1 METRNRNHILLRY
14 ALVIVGVLVFSVAI
28 VKKAADTCI
37 IHADKWNEKA
47 ARMLSVTHEVM
58 PERGDILA
66 QNGEVMATNMTYYR
80 ALIDFGVPKFK
91 SREFNDSLKT
101 LCKLLGKYFPERTP
115 AAYEKAMRTAFLRK
129 KRYFVLVREITG
141 RDYELLK
148 TFPFLRHSTQYSGFH
163 IDPEREKIVK
173 REKPYGIVFT
183 SSPRRGGSA
192 TQSTIP
198 DGICFFT
205 VLPGIPYNKE
215 SNAFSNPLFP

>member
-101 LCKLLGKYFPERTP
+101 LCKLLGKYFPEMNT
-115 AAYEKAMRTAFLRK
+115 AAY
-129 KRYFVLVREITG
+129 
-141 RDYELLK
+141 
-148 TFPFLRHSTQYSGFH
+148 
-163 IDPEREKIVK
+163 
-173 REKPYGIVFT
+173 
-183 SSPRRGGSA
+183 
-192 TQSTIP
+192 
-198 DGICFFT
+198 
-205 VLPGIPYNKE
+205 
-215 SNAFSNPLFP
+215 

>member
-1 METRNRNHILLRY
+1 MQTRNRNHILLRY

-101 LCKLLGKYFPERTP
+101 LCKLL
-115 AAYEKAMRTAFLRK
+115 
-129 KRYFVLVREITG
+129 
-141 RDYELLK
+141 
-148 TFPFLRHSTQYSGFH
+148 
-163 IDPEREKIVK
+163 
-173 REKPYGIVFT
+173 
-183 SSPRRGGSA
+183 
-192 TQSTIP
+192 
-198 DGICFFT
+198 
-205 VLPGIPYNKE
+205 
-215 SNAFSNPLFP
+215 

>member
-173 REKPYGIVFT
+173 RE
-183 SSPRRGGSA
+183 
-192 TQSTIP
+192 
-198 DGICFFT
+198 
-205 VLPGIPYNKE
+205 
-215 SNAFSNPLFP
+215 

>member
-163 IDPEREKIVK
+163 IENSQTREAL
-173 REKPYGIVFT
+173 RYDGFACH
-183 SSPRRGGSA
+183 RRAGRDFSRKQRIGKS
-192 TQSTIP
+192 I
-198 DGICFFT
+198 GFF
-205 VLPGIPYNKE
+205 VIRYSG
-215 SNAFSNPLFP
+215 

>member
-1 METRNRNHILLRY
+1 M
-14 ALVIVGVLVFSVAI
+14 FSVAI

-115 AAYEKAMRTAFLRK
+115 AAYEKAMNCFFEKKTLFRIGSGNYGKGLRTVEDVSLFTAFDSVFGISYRPRAGENSQTREALRYDGFACH
-129 KRYFVLVREITG
+129 RRVG
-141 RDYELLK
+141 RDFSRK
-148 TFPFLRHSTQYSGFH
+148 QRIGKSIGFFVIRYSG
-163 IDPEREKIVK
+163 
-173 REKPYGIVFT
+173 
-183 SSPRRGGSA
+183 
-192 TQSTIP
+192 
-198 DGICFFT
+198 
-205 VLPGIPYNKE
+205 
-215 SNAFSNPLFP
+215 